1 MRFRYSFVLH
11 LKSFLQEVFA
21 SLQSISVLIR
31 ITPVPDQEHE
41 GLKHSNEKLTHMCSV
56 LMVPKCL
63 QQYLKGFLGDLLHC
77 QPAIFCKELR
87 DTNTNTGKTHVDSG
101 QAGGALL

>member
-1 MRFRYSFVLH
+1 MYSFVLH

-31 ITPVPDQEHE
+31 ITPVPNQEHE
-41 GLKHSNEKLTHMCSV
+41 GLKHTNKKLTHTHMCSV
-56 LMVPKCL
+56 LIVPKCL

-77 QPAIFCKELR
+77 QPAIFCKELQE
-87 DTNTNTGKTHVDSG
+87 TNTNQTHVDSG